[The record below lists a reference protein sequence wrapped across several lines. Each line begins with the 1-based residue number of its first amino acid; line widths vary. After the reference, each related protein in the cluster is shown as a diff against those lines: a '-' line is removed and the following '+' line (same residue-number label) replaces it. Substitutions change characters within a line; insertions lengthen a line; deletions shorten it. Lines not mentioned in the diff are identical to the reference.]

1 MSRRRSR
8 KPAARPA
15 VQLPIDAAPSPVER
29 KRWLRGALLAVVVCL
44 PALLAYS
51 NSFHAGFTLD
61 NRPIILGNPSVQ
73 KATSSNV
80 DLILGHTYWWPSM
93 EADLYR
99 PVTTLSYLL
108 NYSVFGNQQNPFGYH
123 LLNLLLHCLN
133 VILVYLLAKRF
144 IRSAWLPELIAMAWA
159 VHPVLTE
166 SVTNIVGRADLLAGA
181 SILGGFLLYLK
192 STESSGWARVG
203 SLAGLCAIT
212 FVGVFSKE
220 SAVALLG
227 VVILYEV
234 AFWRGKK
241 SLRAAAWGCVAIVI
255 PILCLLY
262 ERARLLAI
270 YFPQPP
276 SYLDNP
282 LFGAGFIE
290 GKLTAIAVM
299 SRYIWKLAWPAT
311 LSADYSY
318 NQIPLVT
325 GSLRDWIAWGV
336 VGAVLA
342 AAVILFKRNKTAFFF
357 LTFAFVVFVPT
368 SNLLFNIGT
377 IMAERF
383 LYLPAVGF
391 TVCLALAINA
401 LSERVGVRGLAPIAM
416 IVIMGAWGIR
426 TYVRNNDWRDDLSL
440 ARASVRGSPES
451 SKTHQGLALWLSRT
465 DPIRQNIDAA
475 LVESEKVLTILKD
488 VPDQKSDVS
497 PYLNAALNYQE
508 KGDLSLD
515 AGPGGTGHTDR
526 PEAARAYQR
535 ALEILLQGVRIDRK
549 ISETQRELEIRRGAP
564 ESQISHLASP
574 HLYIQLAT
582 VYLKLGNPENAYR
595 TGLYARALSPQLP
608 ETSLLTADALASA
621 GRKEDSAVALIAGL
635 LIAGD
640 KRFLAPLNVLYRSG
654 LDSKGCAFAATANGP
669 FLNNACEP
677 VHAEICKAY
686 SDLIQIY
693 RWNLKQDQGDAA
705 KSRAIRDFGC
715 TEQSLEQGR
724 KIEEFP
730 LP

>member
-29 KRWLRGALLAVVVCL
+29 KRWLKGVLLAVAVCL

-61 NRPIILGNPSVQ
+61 NEFIILGNPALQ
-73 KATSSNV
+73 AATSADV
-80 DLILGHTYWWPSM
+80 GLILEHTYWWPTTT
-93 EADLYR
+93 EVGLYR

-133 VILVYLLAKRF
+133 VILVYLLAERF

-426 TYVRNNDWRDDLSL
+426 TCVRNNDWRDSL
-440 ARASVRGSPES
+440 TLAIASVKTSPQS
-451 SKTHQGLALWLSRT
+451 YKTHAVLAYQLYNSSSSASR
-465 DPIRQNIDAA
+465 IDAS
-475 LVESEKVLTILKD
+475 LTESEVALTILKD
-488 VPDQKSDVS
+488 IPDERNEIT
-497 PYLNAALNYQE
+497 PYFNAQTEYRE
-508 KGDLSLD
+508 KGDLSLE
-515 AGPGGTGHTDR
+515 AEQSGVDR
-526 PEAARAYQR
+526 TNPPESRLAYQR
-535 ALEILLQGVRIDRK
+535 AVEILLQALRINNKAAERQEALDPEGPTPELQFIRK
-549 ISETQRELEIRRGAP
+549 AT
-564 ESQISHLASP
+564 P
-574 HLYIQLAT
+574 HLYFQLAQT
-582 VYLKLGNPENAYR
+582 YLNLGEADEAYR
-595 TGLYARALSPQLP
+595 TALYTRALSPKVPDISLLAS
-608 ETSLLTADALASA
+608 EAAASAGHKDEAAVALVAGLLVTEDKSLLTPL
-621 GRKEDSAVALIAGL
+621 DS
-635 LIAGD
+635 
-640 KRFLAPLNVLYRSG
+640 LYRNG
-654 LDSKGCAFAATANGP
+654 LDPKGCAFMNAGNSP
-669 FLNNACEP
+669 VLNNSCEP
-677 VHAEICKAY
+677 VHSEICEAY
-686 SDLIQIY
+686 ADIIQIMK
-693 RWNLKQDQGDAA
+693 WESKPEVAEQTKSLAVKQY
-705 KSRAIRDFGC
+705 GC
-715 TEQSLEQGR
+715 TEQVLAEGK
-724 KIEEFP
+724 KIQEFP
-730 LP
+730 